1 VVQEGE
7 SHAQDSNPHRRYAR
21 CFRICCERR
30 RGQTYWYWRKRL
42 TNEGSGRYC
51 VRGRQELFREVMR
64 PERRVHL
71 WVRLRAEWLL
81 GQLYDLSEPKD
92 RRRAYD
98 PRYCIR
104 NCEGGTF
111 TRASKCSHTIDHRV
125 SETRAAVAYLQPLA
139 ARSCQQMGRY
149 PRSCFRSLPIAWSGC
164 FVVLLYFASRPTSPS
179 CRSVSHSTISR
190 LGV

>member
-1 VVQEGE
+1 
-7 SHAQDSNPHRRYAR
+7 
-21 CFRICCERR
+21 
-30 RGQTYWYWRKRL
+30 
-42 TNEGSGRYC
+42 
-51 VRGRQELFREVMR
+51 MR

-104 NCEGGTF
+104 NSEGGTF

-139 ARSCQQMGRY
+139 ATPASKWAGTHEVALGLCL
-149 PRSCFRSLPIAWSGC
+149 SLGA
-164 FVVLLYFASRPTSPS
+164 VVLLFFCTSHRGQHRQAAEAATRAAAEK
-179 CRSVSHSTISR
+179 RSGKRR
-190 LGV
+190 LAVYLDCEQYRRR